1 MKVLV
6 VGWFSFECCHAT
18 AGDLMAKDII
28 CRWLDGANC
37 PYDVA
42 AIRPFGEL
50 DWRQTDASDYSH
62 VVFVCG
68 PFPYVENSL
77 EFLDHFRQSR
87 LIGIDL
93 SMIHDLDKWNPF
105 DILFERD
112 SSLKVIPDITYLS
125 TQAKVPVVG
134 LILVHPQHEYKERSC
149 HAEAN
154 DAIEKLIESQQA
166 VFVPI
171 DTELDPNTTNLRNSQ
186 EVESMIARMDCV
198 ITTRMHGMVLAL
210 KNGVPALAIDAIS
223 GGAKV
228 SYQAHAVDWD
238 ICFIADQLDSQ
249 DLEQAFHYCLTPEAK
264 LKAQHCKEK
273 ALASLHELQSEFLTS
288 IFEPSI
294 KSSRRKAVPELEFT
308 LAKHEEPSLE
318 KDILVRK
325 IKSIPKRLVR
335 KTGRL
340 LLQISQ

>member
-1 MKVLV
+1 MRVLV
-6 VGWFSFECCHAT
+6 AGWFSFEYCHAT

-28 CRWLDGANC
+28 CRWLNGAQC
-37 PYDVA
+37 PYEVA
-42 AIRPFGEL
+42 AVGPFGAL

-68 PFPYVENSL
+68 PFPYVENTL
-77 EFLDHFRQSR
+77 EFLDHFRKSR

-93 SMIHDLDKWNPF
+93 SMLNDLDQWNPF

-112 SSLKVIPDITYLS
+112 SNFKVRPDLTYLS
-125 TQAKVPVVG
+125 TQSKLPVVG

-149 HAEAN
+149 HAKAN
-154 DAIEKLIESQQA
+154 LAIKQLIETQKA

-171 DTELDPNTTNLRNSQ
+171 DTELDPNTTNLRNSA

-210 KNGVPALAIDAIS
+210 KNGVPALAVDAIS

-228 SYQAHAVDWD
+228 SYQAHAVDWHM
-238 ICFIADQLDSQ
+238 CFIADKLDNHE
-249 DLEQAFHYCLTPEAK
+249 LEKAFHYCLTPAAR
-264 LKAQHCKEK
+264 LKTQTCKKK
-273 ALASLHELQSEFLTS
+273 ALAELSELQNEFLAS
-288 IFEPSI
+288 LFEPNI
-294 KSSRRKAVPELEFT
+294 KSSRLKAAPKPNT
-308 LAKHEEPSLE
+308 TLE
-318 KDILVRK
+318 KYEKLDPDKKVFLKK
-325 IKSIPKRLVR
+325 IKSIPKRLIR

-340 LLQISQ
+340 LLRISQ